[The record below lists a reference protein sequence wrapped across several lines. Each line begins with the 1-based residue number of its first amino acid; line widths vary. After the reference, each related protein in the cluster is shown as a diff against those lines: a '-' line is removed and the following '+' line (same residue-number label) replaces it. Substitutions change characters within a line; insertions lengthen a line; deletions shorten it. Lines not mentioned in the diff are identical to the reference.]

1 MKIITWDGSL
11 SVGIERIDA
20 DHRRWVE
27 MFNELFTACMVG
39 VGAEAVGKTLGELL
53 DYTRGHF
60 AREEAFLAESGYA
73 DLALHKAIH
82 DEMIGKV
89 VAIEADLKAGAD
101 ADLSV
106 DVLSFLHDWLIHHI
120 KESDLAYAKALRP
133 GG

>member
-39 VGAEAVGKTLGELL
+39 VGADAVRKTLGELL

-73 DLALHKAIH
+73 DLAAHKAIH
-82 DEMIGKV
+82 DQMIVKV
-89 VAIEADLKAGAD
+89 AAIEASLAKGAD
-101 ADLSV
+101 AELSA

-120 KESDLAYAKALRP
+120 KESDLTYARALK
-133 GG
+133 G